1 MILANDSYMGIF
13 MPRDIQNRIL
23 QFIDGKLTFPFIHGD
38 EIVGVF
44 FSSAKTA
51 SYQRGSTF

>member
-13 MPRDIQNRIL
+13 MPIDIQNRIL
-23 QFIDGKLTFPFIHGD
+23 QFMDEKLTFPFIRGD

-44 FSSAKTA
+44 FSSAETA
-51 SYQRGSTF
+51 RYQMRSIF